1 MSTTYSDAPPTAESK
16 ARHLKTRVTLVGA
29 AVNLLLAALKVV
41 IGVIGQSQ
49 ALVVDGVHSLSDL
62 VSDALVLFAAHSG
75 SKEADDDHP
84 YGHARFETAATVAI
98 GVVLLMVAGGFAYDA
113 VMRLTEPDRLWTPGW
128 IVLPAAVASVL
139 AKEIIYQY
147 TARVGRRVGSKLI
160 EANAWHHRSDA
171 LSSLVVIGGF
181 AGAAAGFAWFDAV
194 AAIIVAIM
202 VGIMGWQFA
211 WQSMQELVDTGLDP
225 ETVSELG
232 RLIDGVDGVR
242 SHHNLRTRQMAGAAL
257 VDVHILVDPLV
268 SVSEGHRIGEA
279 VEHRLS
285 AYLER
290 PGEIL
295 VHVDAERLDVTEEE
309 RAPLRSRVQEDLR
322 EAWAHI
328 PETQAARRTVLHYH
342 GKQVF
347 AEVLLPVEA
356 VNQADLEALRG
367 RLESA
372 RDLPGYIS
380 GVQVLLVPLEP
391 VE

>member
-1 MSTTYSDAPPTAESK
+1 MNTSYADAPPTEEGGD
-16 ARHLKTRVTLVGA
+16 RRLKTRVTLVGA

-49 ALVVDGVHSLSDL
+49 ALVVDGIHSLSDL

-75 SKEADDDHP
+75 SKAADDDHP

-113 VMRLTEPDRLWTPGW
+113 VLRLTEPERLWMPGW

-147 TARVGRRVGSKLI
+147 TARVGRRVGSRLI

-181 AGAAAGFAWFDAV
+181 AGTAAGFAWFDAV
-194 AAIIVAIM
+194 AAIIVAVM
-202 VGIMGWQFA
+202 VGTMGWQFA
-211 WQSMQELVDTGLDP
+211 WQSMQELVDTGLNPD
-225 ETVSELG
+225 TVSELA
-232 RLIDGVDGVR
+232 RIVDSVDGVR

-257 VDVHILVDPLV
+257 VDVHIVVHPLV

-279 VEHRLS
+279 VEHRL
-285 AYLER
+285 AEYLDR
-290 PGEIL
+290 PGEVL
-295 VHVDAERLDVTEEE
+295 VHVDAERLDVTEDR
-309 RAPLRSRVQEDLR
+309 RAPLRSRVLEDLR
-322 EAWAHI
+322 KAWADI
-328 PETQAARRTVLHYH
+328 PESQAARRIMLHYH
-342 GKQVF
+342 GEEVF
-347 AEVLLPVEA
+347 AEMLLPVDAIER
-356 VNQADLEALRG
+356 ADLEGLRA

-372 RDLPGYIS
+372 SDLPAYIS
-380 GVQVLLVPLEP
+380 GVQVLLVPMEP